1 MYTCPAGK
9 LTIGVGLN
17 LEANPLCDRA
27 VSVQLD
33 HDIEKATEGAKRVYG
48 DRWDKLDEVR
58 QEVLIQM
65 VFQMGAAGVGA
76 FKNTLASIRAGDYA
90 GASAQMLRSKWAR
103 QTPKRAQ
110 RLAKAMRE
118 GNYD

>member
-17 LEANPLCDRA
+17 LEASPLCDA
-27 VSVQLD
+27 AIGVQLR
-33 HDIEKATEGAKRVYG
+33 HDIEKATEGAQRVYG
-48 DRWDKLDEVR
+48 EGWESLDEVR

-65 VFQMGAAGVGA
+65 VFQMGATGLSL
-76 FKNTLASIRAGDYA
+76 FKSTLAYIKAGHYTA
-90 GASAQMLRSKWAR
+90 ASQAMLNSKWAK

-110 RLAKAMRE
+110 RLAKVMAE
-118 GNYD
+118 GRV